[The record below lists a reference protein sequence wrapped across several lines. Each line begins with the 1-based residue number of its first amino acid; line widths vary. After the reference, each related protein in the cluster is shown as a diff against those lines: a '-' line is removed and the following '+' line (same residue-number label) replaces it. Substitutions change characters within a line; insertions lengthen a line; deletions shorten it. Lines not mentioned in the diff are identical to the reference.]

1 MRQAIDIA
9 SEMQG
14 KLKFAFNF
22 FFKKKITKSDQ
33 PLIII

>member
-22 FFKKKITKSDQ
+22 FKKKKS
-33 PLIII
+33 LKVINL